1 MTDERVAGDHERERQ
16 RALDR
21 LGVDVFR
28 DTALDDIVRMAAETF
43 GVPTALVSI
52 VDGDRQ
58 WFKSRV
64 GMAATETPREWAFCA
79 HAIESPDQVMVV
91 EDARADPR
99 FADNPLV
106 TGDPRIRFYAGAP
119 LVTGSGHA
127 IGTVCVIDAQPR
139 RVDPAQLE
147 SLRFMAQQVM
157 TTLENR
163 RRDAG
168 GPAETP

>member
-1 MTDERVAGDHERERQ
+1 MSSRPDTENERDRQ
-16 RALDR
+16 QALDR
-21 LGVDVFR
+21 LEIDAFR

-43 GVPTALVSI
+43 EVPIALVSI

-64 GMAATETPREWAFCA
+64 GLTATETPREWAFCA
-79 HAIESPDQVMVV
+79 HAIETPGQVMVV
-91 EDARADPR
+91 EDALEDPR

-106 TGDPRIRFYAGAP
+106 TGGPKIRFYAGAP

-127 IGTVCVIDAQPR
+127 VGTVCVIDAKPR
-139 RVDPAQLE
+139 HVDVEKLE

-157 TTLENR
+157 TTLESR
-163 RRDAG
+163 RKTRSS
-168 GPAETP
+168 ESS